1 MTVQDEAIQEVQSR
15 NKAKAH
21 EIEKVQNEMN
31 DAMEALTILDSAI
44 KSTYLKDK
52 HSMILQDWCKEYQE
66 DINRC
71 RMFIQEAK

>member
-1 MTVQDEAIQEVQSR
+1 
-15 NKAKAH
+15 
-21 EIEKVQNEMN
+21 MN
-31 DAMEALTILDSAI
+31 DAMEALTILDGAI